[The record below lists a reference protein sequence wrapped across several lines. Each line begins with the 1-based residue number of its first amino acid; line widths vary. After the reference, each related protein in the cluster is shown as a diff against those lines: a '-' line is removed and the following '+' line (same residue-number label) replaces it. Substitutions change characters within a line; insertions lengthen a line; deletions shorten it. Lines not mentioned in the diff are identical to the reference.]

1 MRAITQYSFGDP
13 DVLRVVEID
22 RPKPIPTEVLIRVH
36 AIGLNPI
43 EAFIRRGSAPMLGQ
57 PPFIL
62 GWDISGVVEDVVPGV
77 NRFRPGDE
85 VFGMPFFPRPAAAYA
100 ELVAAP
106 SRQLARKP
114 SSLDHVHAAALPLA
128 GLTAWQSLV
137 DVAQVQPGQRVL
149 IHAAGGGVGHL
160 AVQIAKG
167 LGAQVLATASGA
179 KADFV
184 RGLGADEVI
193 DYEVEDF
200 AEVARDIDV
209 VLESVGGDYANR
221 SLRTL
226 RPGGLLVT
234 LVERTN
240 AQLAARVKAAGRR
253 FAGIT
258 VEPDSSGLEKLAEWV
273 DNGRLR
279 VHVDEA
285 FPLDAVARAHR
296 RLEGG
301 VKGKLVLTP
310 ELESGARAGASGG

>member
-1 MRAITQYSFGDP
+1 MRAITQHSFGDP
-13 DVLRVVEID
+13 DVLQVVEID
-22 RPKPIPTEVLIRVH
+22 PPQPVPTEVLVRVR

-43 EAFIRRGSAPMLGQ
+43 EASIRRGSRPMLGQ
-57 PPFIL
+57 PPFVL

-77 NRFRPGDE
+77 NRFQPGDE
-85 VFGMPFFPRPAAAYA
+85 VYGMPVFPRAARAYA

-114 SSLDHVHAAALPLA
+114 RSLDHVHAAALPLA

-137 DVAQVQPGQRVL
+137 DVAQVRSGQRVL
-149 IHAAGGGVGHL
+149 IHGAAGGVGHL

-167 LGAQVLATASGA
+167 LGAQVIATASRA

-184 RGLGADEVI
+184 RELGADEVI
-193 DYEVEDF
+193 DYEAEDF
-200 AEVARDIDV
+200 AAVARDVDA
-209 VLESVGGDYANR
+209 VLESVGGDYADR

-234 LVERTN
+234 IVERSN

-253 FAGIT
+253 FAGII
-258 VEPDSSGLEKLAEWV
+258 VEPDSPGLEKLAEWV
-273 DNGRLR
+273 DSGRLR

-285 FPLDAVARAHR
+285 FPMTAVARAHR
-296 RLEGG
+296 RLEGS
-301 VKGKLVLTP
+301 VRGKLVLTT
-310 ELESGARAGASGG
+310 

>member
-1 MRAITQYSFGDP
+1 
-13 DVLRVVEID
+13 
-22 RPKPIPTEVLIRVH
+22 
-36 AIGLNPI
+36 
-43 EAFIRRGSAPMLGQ
+43 
-57 PPFIL
+57 
-62 GWDISGVVEDVVPGV
+62 
-77 NRFRPGDE
+77 
-85 VFGMPFFPRPAAAYA
+85 MPFFPRPAAAYA

-114 SSLDHVHAAALPLA
+114 HSLDHVHAAALPLA

-137 DVAQVQPGQRVL
+137 DVARVQPGQRVL

-184 RGLGADEVI
+184 RELGADEVI

-209 VLESVGGDYANR
+209 VLESVGRDYADR

-240 AQLAARVKAAGRR
+240 AQLAARLKAAGRR

-273 DNGRLR
+273 DKGRLR

-285 FPLDAVARAHR
+285 FPLDAVVRAHR
-296 RLEGG
+296 RLEAG

-310 ELESGARAGASGG
+310 ELESGARGGASGS

>member
-209 VLESVGGDYANR
+209 VLESVGGDYADR

>member
-209 VLESVGGDYANR
+209 VLESVGGDYADR

-285 FPLDAVARAHR
+285 FPLDAVGRAHR